1 MNTANA
7 IAVGLLLSSFALL
20 GTWAGTVG
28 EVRTNNALG
37 DVGGKATAPCPYED
51 QTKGMG
57 GQAGSCTFSCAIG
70 PFSLSV
76 SADDGDAGVSG
87 SGSCGGGAAHCAG
100 TGSCDGAGRATQAS
114 SGTCSGDSDEMVD
127 SGLYVNCSSEAGG
140 GGISLPPVCPGVV
153 NGRAPRI
160 CVIEETQDE
169 EGYELAADVPSLQT
183 CKIVD
188 VASNGNVCDSGREP
202 SELFNLTVGMGIF
215 VDEKFSGRNHTVSAH
230 LFVRE
235 GVASGLVCWGFDCK
249 QVRPT
254 CAPASDREGVIRCD
268 VE

>member
-37 DVGGKATAPCPYED
+37 DIGGKAAPCPYED
-51 QTKGMG
+51 QTAGMG
-57 GQAGSCTFSCAIG
+57 GQSGTCTFSCAVG
-70 PFSLSV
+70 PFSLRV
-76 SADDGDAGVSG
+76 SADDSDAGVSG
-87 SGSCGGGAAHCAG
+87 TGSCGGGGAHCTG
-100 TGSCDGAGRATQAS
+100 TGSCDGVGRATEATT
-114 SGTCSGDSDEMVD
+114 GTCSGDSDEMWD
-127 SGLYVNCSSEAGG
+127 SGLYVSCSAEAGSA
-140 GGISLPPVCPGVV
+140 GISLPPVCPGEV

-160 CVIEETQDE
+160 CLIEEPEED

-188 VASNGNVCDSGREP
+188 VSSNTNVCRSDREP
-202 SELFNLTVGMGIF
+202 SDLFNLTVGMGTF
-215 VDEKFSGRNHTVSAH
+215 VDQKFSAKNHTVSAH
-230 LFVRE
+230 LFVHE

-254 CAPASDREGVIRCD
+254 CTPALDREGVVRCE